1 MTRAN
6 DIATLIID
14 GTTIDSSGI
23 GAGAITN
30 TKIGAGAIT
39 NTKYGGGLSV
49 DGSNN
54 LTVSGYAKVGLVE
67 LDDSAVLTY
76 NLTQG
81 NIARYNRDS
90 INVPDIN
97 TITLDGTSGGTLDG
111 MGFSIMAYNGD
122 SDSDR
127 SITFAGGSGISVYY
141 GDSATIKFAGPKQ
154 HTIISGLV
162 FDSASIVL
170 NNIAMVG
177 SV

>member
-1 MTRAN
+1 MSKAN
-6 DIATLIID
+6 NIASLLNAA
-14 GTTIDSSGI
+14 GT
-23 GAGAITN
+23 
-30 TKIGAGAIT
+30 IT
-39 NTKYGGGLSV
+39 NTKYGGGLAMDES
-49 DGSNN
+49 DN
-54 LTVSGYAKVGLVE
+54 LSILGHAKTNLVE
-67 LDDSAVLTY
+67 LDDSAVVTY
-76 NLTQG
+76 DLSLG

-141 GDSATIKFAGPKQ
+141 GDSATITFAGPKQ

-162 FDSASIVL
+162 FDSATIVL